1 MRRRPRSPAREPRT
15 GSRACAHLCVRS
27 AAPCACPVAQTC
39 SLEARTS
46 RHGRGVVFEK
56 LVPVPVGHAACVRVC
71 RSVTWTAHGIV
82 SSLYICVCIE
92 PPIVSSAYIVRES
105 RLGVGDSARAA
116 AIATDELN
124 TKSAFFG
131 LWPPKSVR
139 TRDRGVMVKARYLS
153 LRSGSA
159 GHRVSWRAHSERAAT
174 SAARAEPIGRL
185 CNG

>member
-1 MRRRPRSPAREPRT
+1 M
-15 GSRACAHLCVRS
+15 
-27 AAPCACPVAQTC
+27 
-39 SLEARTS
+39 
-46 RHGRGVVFEK
+46 
-56 LVPVPVGHAACVRVC
+56 
-71 RSVTWTAHGIV
+71 
-82 SSLYICVCIE
+82 
-92 PPIVSSAYIVRES
+92 SSAYILRES

-159 GHRVSWRAHSERAAT
+159 GHRVSWRVHSERAAT
-174 SAARAEPIGRL
+174 SAARAEPSGRL